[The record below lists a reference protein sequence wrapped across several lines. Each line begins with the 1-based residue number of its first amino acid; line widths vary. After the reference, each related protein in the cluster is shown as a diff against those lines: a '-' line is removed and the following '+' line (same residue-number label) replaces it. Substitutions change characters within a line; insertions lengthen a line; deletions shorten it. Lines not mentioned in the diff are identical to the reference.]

1 MTLFRGTVPIWEFE
15 SLGFVYNRLYNIQI
29 MLLASHLCVFFLSL
43 DVCEEAEVR

>member
-15 SLGFVYNRLYNIQI
+15 SLGFVYNIQI